1 MTTTELNQ
9 NEFNPYYGNYINKLD
24 QNLDLRNGFVIGKQK
39 VVDFFQSISEEK
51 LNFKYAND
59 KWTIKEVLQHIIDTE
74 RIFIYRVFRIARND
88 ETSLVGFDQNI
99 YVKPAKANQK
109 TKKQLLNEFVLTR
122 NYSVSLIK
130 SLTDE
135 DLMRIGKSNNEN
147 MSARA
152 AAFTII
158 GHEIWHLDVINEK
171 YL

>member
-1 MTTTELNQ
+1 MTIKDLKKE
-9 NEFNPYYGNYINKLD
+9 EFNSYYQIYINKLD
-24 QNLDLRNGFVIGKQK
+24 QNLDLRKGFVIGKEK
-39 VVDFFQSISEEK
+39 IVDFFQSISEEK

-88 ETSLVGFDQNI
+88 KASLTGFDQNI
-99 YVKPAKANQK
+99 FVKPSKANQK
-109 TKKQLLNEFVLTR
+109 TKKQLLDEFVLTR
-122 NYSVSLIK
+122 NYSVSLIE

-135 DLMRIGKSNNEN
+135 DLMHIGKSNNEN

-152 AAFTII
+152 AAFIII
-158 GHEIWHLDVINEK
+158 GHEIWHIDIINEK